1 MRRRFVLSLVLAGC
15 VDHLEQVAGTGA
27 LYTTAC
33 SADMTPEADGTY
45 TARCKPAACL
55 NGYIEGPVNHR
66 IVALDPGRK
75 VVGIAERVCIQDLA
89 RASGLFQPAM
99 FPPEA
104 TKVDGEPNDPPATQT
119 PEPSPASEPDP
130 NPTP

>member
-1 MRRRFVLSLVLAGC
+1 MRRRMVLWLAFAGC
-15 VDHLEQVAGTGA
+15 VDHLEQVAGTGSVYA
-27 LYTTAC
+27 TAC
-33 SADMTPEADGTY
+33 SADMVPESDGTY
-45 TARCKPAACL
+45 TARCTPAACL
-55 NGYIEGPVNHR
+55 NGYTAGPVNHR

-119 PEPSPASEPDP
+119 PAPSATPDPDP